1 MLFRSFEN
9 YEAFLIHEL
18 KPKIDAAYRTLPEPA
33 TTGVMGSSLGGICSI
48 VLAWDHPEVFG
59 CAASLSGAFQ
69 VETNFVSKVLRSYD
83 AKPKPL
89 RLYFDSG
96 VIDFTGGDDGRHL
109 TESVVA
115 EFRRIG
121 WTEDLQLY
129 LDAKPLTPP
138 ELEKAG
144 LRRDKWRE
152 AQTSQHN
159 EFYWRVR
166 AWRPLTFLFPP
177 TKT

>member
-1 MLFRSFEN
+1 MAR
-9 YEAFLIHEL
+9 IGT
-18 KPKIDAAYRTLPEPA
+18 RPEPA
-33 TTGVMGSSLGGICSI
+33 ATGLMGSSLGGICSI

-69 VETNFVSKVLRSYD
+69 VETSFLGVTLRSYHE
-83 AKPKPL
+83 KPKPL

-96 VIDFTGGDDGRHL
+96 AVDYTGGDDGRRR
-109 TESVVA
+109 TETVVA

-121 WTEDLQLY
+121 WNEDLRLY
-129 LDAKPLTPP
+129 FDAKPLTLP

-144 LRRDKWRE
+144 LRRDKWAE

-159 EFYWRVR
+159 EFYWRMR
-166 AWRPLTFLFPP
+166 AWRALTFLFPGP
-177 TKT
+177 NK